1 MITKMV
7 IWIGK
12 LMSNL
17 KMKMKIMKKFLLSM
31 SLMFV
36 ALTLTSCA
44 KDAAEENVA
53 PAGKGGFSFV
63 ADVDSRATVDGL
75 KTVWEAGD
83 QVAFGGVLE
92 NTTFTSARLF
102 GFDYADGKFSN
113 AISTF
118 TAANQFYAVWPS
130 ALESGKYIEVYTS
143 INTENTPHQTKSYFN
158 VGYTKTGVVQK
169 GASASHIPAVSPMY
183 YMSEGAVEPSA
194 LAVKFHHTTA
204 LMKFTVKNTEETP
217 ISVAS
222 LRFAVPMDTKICGTY
237 YINLST
243 GELVA
248 SGATYV
254 YNYATVD
261 VEEAPAIAKGESF
274 DVYMAVA
281 PFALAANDEIS
292 ILVTTADGA
301 TCTISEKVAK
311 DLTFAAGT
319 LNTKTVEFKKD
330 AVVSE
335 EWTVDELVAA
345 INDGTVAFTGK
356 RVKGY
361 VAAMAADGNQ
371 TLSNGT
377 LILVSNSGKQNSAV
391 KLFDQPTVSNRAV
404 DAEGL
409 QVGYEVLVY
418 LDNAEVNVYGGNNQL
433 KGVTA
438 DEVEIQ
444 SDKVNDIVATTV
456 TIAEYNA
463 NYAKYENM
471 YLAFENVEPS
481 QEYAAA
487 NASMTFTDGT
497 STLTVYN
504 NKRWTAGAAINVGKQ
519 QGTFYG
525 FAQSYNGAPQ
535 LTNTDVKQLAAFM
548 PTCTLS
554 ANKLSFAANAAEAQ
568 TVVATLGAGCTL
580 GDVVASASWV
590 TATVSGTN
598 IAISVSANSGEE
610 RTATVTVN
618 VLKDGKIADAKT
630 IAVTQKKA
638 GAAAEQTAE
647 FVFSEFGWENAA
659 AVSTAT
665 KDDITIT
672 FSKGSASN
680 DTAYY
685 NTGTAVRMYPK
696 SSFKVAGA
704 TVTKVEFTYEQN
716 NASKGVCS
724 LSADAGSIDET
735 AWAGGV
741 ATWTGSGE
749 PTFTVASTKNG
760 ALRVSKMVVYYE

>member
-1 MITKMV
+1 
-7 IWIGK
+7 
-12 LMSNL
+12 
-17 KMKMKIMKKFLLSM
+17 MKMKIMKKFLLSM

-92 NTTFTSARLF
+92 NTTFTSARLY
-102 GFDYADGKFSN
+102 GFDYANGVFSN
-113 AISTF
+113 DKSTF

-130 ALESGKYIEVYTS
+130 TLDSGKYIEVYTS
-143 INTENTPHQTKSYFN
+143 INTEKTPHQTATYFN

-345 INDGTVAFTGK
+345 INEGTVAFTGK

-487 NASMTFTDGT
+487 NAKMTFTDGAE
-497 STLTVYN
+497 TLTIYN
-504 NKRWTAGAAINVGKQ
+504 NARWTAGAAINVGKQ
-519 QGTFYG
+519 QGTLYG
-525 FAQSYNGAPQ
+525 FAQSYNSAPQ
-535 LTNTDVKQLAAFM
+535 LTNTDVKQLAAFL

-554 ANKLSFAANAAEAQ
+554 ADKLSFAATAAEAQ

-638 GAAAEQTAE
+638 GAAVETVVTIAGGDFTLTNGENIAETDD
-647 FVFSEFGWENAA
+647 VKIRHYKDGS
-659 AVSTAT
+659 STALVAPSSGT
-665 KDDITIT
+665 IRIYKSSSFEITPTSGNVKKVVITYDTYSSGKYVVDMTVNSGTFTLDKTAGTGTWEGDAASVKFTASAAQARIKSFEITI
-672 FSKGSASN
+672 
-680 DTAYY
+680 
-685 NTGTAVRMYPK
+685 
-696 SSFKVAGA
+696 
-704 TVTKVEFTYEQN
+704 E
-716 NASKGVCS
+716 
-724 LSADAGSIDET
+724 
-735 AWAGGV
+735 
-741 ATWTGSGE
+741 
-749 PTFTVASTKNG
+749 
-760 ALRVSKMVVYYE
+760 